1 MRPSLFAVVLLTLLT
16 HSAYAYVSSTLKP
29 PQSFSQ
35 AKKVA
40 ARLYEDNPFTF
51 YCGCPQYQQGKKLI
65 PDLNACGYQVRKQE
79 RRASRVEWEHV
90 VPAWNF
96 GHQLQCWQQGGR
108 KNCSKKSQQ
117 FRTME
122 ADLHNLVPAVGEI
135 NGDRSNYRFS
145 LLAQTQGQYG
155 QCAFKVDFKARKA
168 EPPPATRGMIARI
181 YLYMADEYKMR
192 LSRQDRKLYEAWDR
206 TWPVSSWEE
215 ERDKRIGQITGKR
228 NPYVDRRIK
237 ENTMLSNR

>member
-1 MRPSLFAVVLLTLLT
+1 M
-16 HSAYAYVSSTLKP
+16 
-29 PQSFSQ
+29 
-35 AKKVA
+35 A
-40 ARLYEDNPFTF
+40 ARLYADNPFTF
-51 YCGCPQYQQGKKLI
+51 YCGCPQFQQGKKLV

-108 KNCSKKSQQ
+108 KNCTKKSQQ

-122 ADLHNLVPAVGEI
+122 ADLHNLVPAIGEI

-145 LLAQTQGQYG
+145 LLPQTRGQYG

-181 YLYMADEYKMR
+181 YLYMADEYKLR
-192 LSRQDRKLYEAWDR
+192 LSHAGSQAIRSLGPYLARVCMGRRTGQADWPDYRQTQPLRRQTYKGKHAALK
-206 TWPVSSWEE
+206 PL
-215 ERDKRIGQITGKR
+215 RITTNITSLL
-228 NPYVDRRIK
+228 
-237 ENTMLSNR
+237 TL